1 MYYICLS
8 LGSDLRDGQSLLL
21 SQHHNLE
28 SLKVRKVGSSLS
40 DGQLLGP
47 RGGSP
52 LAVDVGS
59 SPLLVNS
66 GGSGTSWQ
74 SLQHKGGQ
82 HNLVQRDGLSLNSGT
97 VNQDLAVSIMFG
109 KGLLIS
115 EGGFQVELMDYGFW
129 GILTRNGG
137 FGHANSTVVF
147 VSARRTRRCAWL
159 LDIWENGHFRRRL
172 HTLFWSM
179 ISTMVAN
186 LELSINT
193 IRPVSTYL
201 QLAVFTVVDMI
212 RVWKKLENLRKLLFQ
227 HKIFF
232 FQPSLPVDG
241 TADNPL
247 FLTISRCTLLEAAH
261 CERVPYC
268 R

>member
-59 SPLLVNS
+59 SPLLVNG

-97 VNQDLAVSIMFG
+97 VNQDLAVSILFR
-109 KGLLIS
+109 GLLIS
-115 EGGFQVELMDYGFW
+115 EGGYSSGFD
-129 GILTRNGG
+129 GLRDLG
-137 FGHANSTVVF
+137 
-147 VSARRTRRCAWL
+147 VS
-159 LDIWENGHFRRRL
+159 
-172 HTLFWSM
+172 
-179 ISTMVAN
+179 
-186 LELSINT
+186 
-193 IRPVSTYL
+193 
-201 QLAVFTVVDMI
+201 
-212 RVWKKLENLRKLLFQ
+212 
-227 HKIFF
+227 
-232 FQPSLPVDG
+232 
-241 TADNPL
+241 
-247 FLTISRCTLLEAAH
+247 
-261 CERVPYC
+261 
-268 R
+268 